1 MVLIGKPDAEGRMG
15 ILKVHTRNMPL
26 GPDVDLAR
34 IAGLTDG
41 YVGADLAALCR
52 EAGLAAYREDKGAQT
67 VDARHFERA
76 MEKVRPS
83 VDEQTLRAYES
94 LGRVV
99 GIRRDRW
106 GDAPFYG

>member
-1 MVLIGKPDAEGRMG
+1 
-15 ILKVHTRNMPL
+15 
-26 GPDVDLAR
+26 
-34 IAGLTDG
+34 
-41 YVGADLAALCR
+41 
-52 EAGLAAYREDKGAQT
+52 
-67 VDARHFERA
+67 